1 MEALSKIVEAENSR
15 EFDEQIYDDEE
26 MFDDYY
32 IDERRPREPSDY
44 DPDERR
50 AREPTTTTT
59 EKQEMTSPT
68 TKRYSPSNSLDDLQ
82 KDIES
87 NIGLTTLFNLD
98 PPMSSSMPPSFGPQL
113 PSLTPPTADPATTK
127 EGEEEKENGY
137 SDSEVF
143 SKQRYGTQPSCSFY
157 YRTNK
162 VKLIEDTF
170 IIHQY
175 SSDKIT
181 SIVCVVC

>member
-1 MEALSKIVEAENSR
+1 MEAFSKIVEPKNSS
-15 EFDEQIYDDEE
+15 EFDDQIYDDEDGE

-32 IDERRPREPSDY
+32 LDERRPREPSDY
-44 DPDERR
+44 NPDERR

-68 TKRYSPSNSLDDLQ
+68 TKRYSPSNTLDDLQ

-113 PSLTPPTADPATTK
+113 PSLTPPTADPATTQEK
-127 EGEEEKENGY
+127 EEEEEKENGY

-143 SKQRYGTQPSCSFY
+143 SKQRYGTDPSSSFY
-157 YRTNK
+157 LQYKISLVNLIYIDHIDRTR
-162 VKLIEDTF
+162 
-170 IIHQY
+170 
-175 SSDKIT
+175 
-181 SIVCVVC
+181 